1 MVTMLDRSRRIV
13 SLAVMV
19 VLASWTNTANGQGG
33 GTVYAQNGQ
42 SVDLQNFGFA
52 PSQTSKINGVAHGEV
67 VAPVVKTAST
77 DKIAGQSGDTG
88 LATNSGGHPEHNNR
102 ERADHVANVAGHCR
116 SRNRRRHVWV
126 LRQCHGGHTAGWSGS
141 TIVDPAIYNN
151 AGGLKFGLAYDLLGG
166 SFGLQALGAVKVLG
180 SRRRQ
185 VAISPGWRISS
196 PSV

>member
-1 MVTMLDRSRRIV
+1 MDEHGI
-13 SLAVMV
+13 
-19 VLASWTNTANGQGG
+19 GQGG

-42 SVDLQNFGFA
+42 SVNLQNFGFA
-52 PSQTSKINGVAHGEV
+52 PSQTSKINGVAHAQV

-88 LATNSGGHPEHNNR
+88 LATNSGGTPNTTT
-102 ERADHVANVAGHCR
+102 ANARTMWQTSQAIVGPGIAVGTSGSYASVTAG
-116 SRNRRRHVWV
+116 S
-126 LRQCHGGHTAGWSGS
+126 TAGWSGS

-166 SFGLQALGAVKVLG
+166 SLGFRPSAPVKVLG